1 MALIDRIKYDGSPDV
16 LVWKY
21 PKDNITL
28 GAQLIVNESQDALF
42 FRGGQALDL
51 FPPGTYTLSTNNLP
65 VLQKLVDLPFG
76 GQTPFSAEVYFVN
89 RVARLDYK
97 WGTRTPIAIEDPK
110 YGVLLNI
117 GCFGQFGLRV
127 LDSRTLITQL
137 VGTASSWDANSVL
150 EYFRGVIITR
160 VKDSVAKAVVQ
171 KGISV
176 VGITAY
182 VDELSEMVEYRLRDE
197 FAKYGLELLKFFITS
212 INVPDEEIAKLQ
224 KGAFARLEIDQLGD
238 ARYQMKRSLEVLE
251 TAAGNPG
258 TAGSLMAGGI
268 GLGMGAQFGAAF
280 AQVGQ
285 TVAPRLNAAPPS
297 PSLTPT
303 TAVAAVQQVPA
314 PTAAPLPASDATPA
328 LAAGTCASCK
338 ASLPPDAKFCT
349 ECGTKVAT
357 AKVCAQCGNSVAA
370 GSKFCGECGAKA

>member
-28 GAQLIVNESQDALF
+28 GAQLIVNESQEALF

-65 VLQKLVDLPFG
+65 LLQKLVDLPFG
-76 GQTPFSAEVYFVN
+76 GQTPFSAEVFFVN

-97 WGTRTPIAIEDPK
+97 WGTRTPIAVEDPK

-127 LDSRTLITQL
+127 LDARTLITQL
-137 VGTASSWDANSVL
+137 VGTASSWDANAVL

-182 VDELSEMVEYRLRDE
+182 VDELSEIVEYRLRDE

-212 INVPDEEIAKLQ
+212 INVPDDEVAKLQ

-251 TAAGNPG
+251 AAAGNPG
-258 TAGSLMAGGI
+258 AAGSLMAGGI
-268 GLGMGAQFGAAF
+268 GIGMGTQLGAAF
-280 AQVGQ
+280 AQAGQ
-285 TVAPRLNAAPPS
+285 TVAPRLNAAAPAPAPQALAPS
-297 PSLTPT
+297 
-303 TAVAAVQQVPA
+303 VPA
-314 PTAAPLPASDATPA
+314 LQTPASLASREATPA
-328 LAAGTCASCK
+328 LAAGTCAACK
-338 ASLPPDAKFCT
+338 APLASDAKFCT
-349 ECGTKVAT
+349 ECGTKVN
-357 AKVCAQCGNSVAA
+357 AKSCSQCGTTLPA